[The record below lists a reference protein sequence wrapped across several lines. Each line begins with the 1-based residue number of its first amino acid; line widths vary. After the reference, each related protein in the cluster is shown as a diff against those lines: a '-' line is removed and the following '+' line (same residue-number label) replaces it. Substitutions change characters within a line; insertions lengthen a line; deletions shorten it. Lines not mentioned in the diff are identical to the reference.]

1 MFTIENL
8 KFTKFF
14 DVKSPV
20 GLEQRG
26 ENICNYSIG
35 MDLYFPRD
43 SEEFREAILKAN
55 QKLYPRIEM
64 FKMAEYKNGN
74 CLIKTYNFISSV
86 DSLMKIETFVNA
98 ETNEVIKTQYYIYRP
113 IQIPTGIGLL
123 IPDNV
128 WAEVRTKSSNFQLG
142 FSEVHGTVDM
152 NYTYGMGVQIFNIN
166 TNEISKET
174 PVLTF
179 ESDQKFAQIV
189 FHEAVP
195 IIATQEVPL
204 DEWDKLEEVQI
215 KRNIRTGG
223 FGSTGKK
230 DK

>member
-43 SEEFREAILKAN
+43 SKEFREAILKAN

-64 FKMAEYKNGN
+64 LKMPAYKNEN
-74 CLIKTYNFISSV
+74 CLIKTHNFVGSV
-86 DSLMKIETFVNA
+86 DNLMKIETFINA

-166 TNEISKET
+166 T
-174 PVLTF
+174 PVLNF
-179 ESDQKFAQIV
+179 ESDQKFTQIV

-195 IIATQEVPL
+195 IVATQEVPL

>member
-43 SEEFREAILKAN
+43 SKEFREAILKAN

-64 FKMAEYKNGN
+64 LKMPTYKNEN
-74 CLIKTYNFISSV
+74 CLIKTHNFISSV
-86 DSLMKIETFVNA
+86 GSVGSVDNLMKIETFVNI

-166 TNEISKET
+166 T
-174 PVLTF
+174 PVLNF
-179 ESDQKFAQIV
+179 ESDQKFTQIV

-195 IIATQEVPL
+195 IVNTQEVPL
-204 DEWDKLEEVQI
+204 AEWDKLEEVQL

>member
-14 DVKSPV
+14 DVKSPI

-43 SEEFREAILKAN
+43 SKEFREAILKAN

-64 FKMAEYKNGN
+64 LKMPTYKNEN
-74 CLIKTYNFISSV
+74 CLIKTHNFIGSVGSV
-86 DSLMKIETFVNA
+86 DNLMKIETFINV

-166 TNEISKET
+166 T
-174 PVLTF
+174 PVLNF
-179 ESDQKFAQIV
+179 ESDQKFTQIV

-195 IIATQEVPL
+195 IVATQEVPL

>member
-43 SEEFREAILKAN
+43 SKEFREAILKAN

-64 FKMAEYKNGN
+64 LKMPTYKNEN
-74 CLIKTYNFISSV
+74 CLIKTHIFIGSVGSV
-86 DSLMKIETFVNA
+86 DNLMKIETFINV

-166 TNEISKET
+166 T
-174 PVLTF
+174 PVLNF
-179 ESDQKFAQIV
+179 ESDQKFTQIV

-195 IIATQEVPL
+195 IVNTQEVPL
-204 DEWDKLEEVQI
+204 AEWDKLEEVQL

>member
-43 SEEFREAILKAN
+43 SKEFREAILKAN

-64 FKMAEYKNGN
+64 LKMPAYKNEN
-74 CLIKTYNFISSV
+74 CLIKTHNFVGSV
-86 DSLMKIETFVNA
+86 DNLMKIETFINV

-123 IPDNV
+123 MPDNV

-166 TNEISKET
+166 T
-174 PVLTF
+174 PVLNF
-179 ESDQKFAQIV
+179 ESDQKFTQIV

-204 DEWDKLEEVQI
+204 DEWNKLEEVQI

>member
-14 DVKSPV
+14 DVKSPI

-43 SEEFREAILKAN
+43 SKEFREAILKAN

-64 FKMAEYKNGN
+64 LKMPTYKNEN
-74 CLIKTYNFISSV
+74 CLIKTHNFISSV
-86 DSLMKIETFVNA
+86 GSVGSVDNLMKIETFVNI

-166 TNEISKET
+166 T
-174 PVLTF
+174 PVLNF
-179 ESDQKFAQIV
+179 ESDQKFTQIV

-195 IIATQEVPL
+195 IVNTQEVPL
-204 DEWDKLEEVQI
+204 AEWDKLEEVQL

>member
-43 SEEFREAILKAN
+43 SDEFHEAILKAN
-55 QKLYPRIEM
+55 QKLYPKIEM
-64 FKMAEYKNGN
+64 LRMAEYQNKGF
-74 CLIKTYNFISSV
+74 LIKTYNFISSV
-86 DSLMKIETFVNA
+86 DSLIKIETFVNI
-98 ETNEVIKTQYYIYRP
+98 ETNEIIKSQYYIYRP

-128 WAEVRTKSSNFQLG
+128 WAEVRSKSSNFQLG
-142 FSEVHGTVDM
+142 FSEVHGTIDM

-166 TNEISKET
+166 TNEVSRET
-174 PVLTF
+174 PVLCF
-179 ESDQKFAQIV
+179 ESNQKFAQIV

-195 IIATQEVPL
+195 IIATQEISL
-204 DEWDKLEEVQI
+204 NEWNNLEEVQI

>member
-20 GLEQRG
+20 GLKQRG

-43 SEEFREAILKAN
+43 SKEFREAILKAN

-64 FKMAEYKNGN
+64 LKMPTYKNEN
-74 CLIKTYNFISSV
+74 CLIKTHNFVGSV
-86 DSLMKIETFVNA
+86 DNLMKIETFINV

-166 TNEISKET
+166 T
-174 PVLTF
+174 PVLNF
-179 ESDQKFAQIV
+179 ESDQKFTQIV

>member
-43 SEEFREAILKAN
+43 SKEFREAILKAN

-64 FKMAEYKNGN
+64 LKMPAYKNEN
-74 CLIKTYNFISSV
+74 CLIKTHNFVGSV
-86 DSLMKIETFVNA
+86 DNLMKIETFINV

-166 TNEISKET
+166 T
-174 PVLTF
+174 PVLNF
-179 ESDQKFAQIV
+179 ESDQKFTQIV

-204 DEWDKLEEVQI
+204 DEWNKLEEVQI

>member
-43 SEEFREAILKAN
+43 SKEFREAILKAN

-64 FKMAEYKNGN
+64 LKMPTYKNEN
-74 CLIKTYNFISSV
+74 CLIKTHNFIGSVGSV
-86 DSLMKIETFVNA
+86 DNLMKIETFINV

-166 TNEISKET
+166 T
-174 PVLTF
+174 PVLNF
-179 ESDQKFAQIV
+179 ESDQKFTQIV

-195 IIATQEVPL
+195 IVNTQEVPL
-204 DEWDKLEEVQI
+204 AEWDKLEEVQL